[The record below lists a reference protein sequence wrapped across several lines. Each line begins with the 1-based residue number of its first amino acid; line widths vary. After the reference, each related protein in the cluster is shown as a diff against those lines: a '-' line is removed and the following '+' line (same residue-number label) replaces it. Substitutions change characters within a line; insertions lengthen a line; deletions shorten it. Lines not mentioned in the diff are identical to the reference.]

1 MARANRKKTKPT
13 VKSNKQG
20 SSKGG
25 AKLGYV
31 QFSKNNNTL
40 RKIDASN
47 FYLKNKE
54 NEN

>member
-25 AKLGYV
+25 AKLGYG

-40 RKIDASN
+40 RKIEASN
-47 FYLKNKE
+47 FDLKNKGDD
-54 NEN
+54 